1 MKIQINKE
9 TKNKLGVLY
18 FVSKMFSTL
27 KSPFGYFCLGI
38 QNGLVAFV
46 HTHKL
51 NIDSFMSNDFPGENL
66 IRSAALSLVESF
78 KIQSK
83 IEPQRK
89 VLRIAKSLKKDIEEE
104 LEEINKIV
112 H

>member
-1 MKIQINKE
+1 MEIKINKE
-9 TKNKLGVLY
+9 TKNKLSVLY

-27 KSPFGYFCLGI
+27 KSPFGYFCLGM
-38 QNGLVAFV
+38 QNGLVAFAD
-46 HTHKL
+46 THKL
-51 NIDSFMSNDFPGENL
+51 NIDSFMSDDFPGENL
-66 IRSAALSLVESF
+66 IKSAALALVESF

-83 IEPQRK
+83 IEPEKK
-89 VLRIAKSLKKDIEEE
+89 VLSIAKSLKKDIEEE